1 MASAAPTFAYKA
13 VDGAGLPQEGTIIG
27 ASQAAVLEELKNRG
41 LQVMRLDEQ
50 KTGMTMELRLMPK
63 RVKAAELT
71 VMTRQL
77 ATMVSSGM
85 TLLRAFDVLE
95 DQVENEKLK
104 ETLSAVREDIESGL
118 TFSDALDKHP
128 KVFGPLYVAMVRAGE
143 AGGVLEQALDRT
155 ADQLE
160 KDDSL
165 RRQVKG
171 AMTYPAVVLTFALGT
186 LLALIA
192 FIVPV
197 FVGIFKDF
205 GGKLPL
211 ITQFTVNLSNLVT
224 GQWYILLAVTVGS
237 VVAFR
242 KWKKSSWGRPQWDRL
257 RLRMPVNIG
266 KTVQK
271 IALARWSRTF
281 SALYSAGVPIMQAI
295 EVTGKTA
302 GNTVVERA
310 MDDVI
315 ASVKAGGSIAAPLKD
330 TPIFPGMV
338 SQMIAV
344 GEETGN
350 LDTMLTK
357 VADFYE
363 DEVAAAIKAMTSILE
378 PVMIVLVG
386 GIVGFI
392 VVAMYMP
399 MFKVYDAIPTQ

>member
-1 MASAAPTFAYKA
+1 MASGGMQFSYRG
-13 VDGAGLPQEGTIIG
+13 VDAAGLPQEGVITG
-27 ASQAAVLEELKNRG
+27 ASQAAVMAELKTSG
-41 LQVMRLDEQ
+41 LQVMRLDE
-50 KTGMTMELRLMPK
+50 KKSGMKMELNILPK

-77 ATMVSSGM
+77 STMVASGM
-85 TLLRAFDVLE
+85 TLLRAFYVLE
-95 DQVENEKLK
+95 DQVENPKLK
-104 ETLSAVREDIESGL
+104 DTLSAVREDIEAGL
-118 TFSDALDKHP
+118 NFSDALDKHP

-143 AGGVLEQALDRT
+143 AGGVLEQSLERT

-171 AMTYPAVVLTFALGT
+171 AMMYPAVVMTFAGGVLVA
-186 LLALIA
+186 LLA

-197 FVGIFKDF
+197 FVAIFKDF
-205 GGKLPL
+205 GGKLPM
-211 ITQFTVNLSNLVT
+211 ITQFTVNLSSYIT
-224 GQWYILLAVTVGS
+224 GYWYVFLFGGIGFVIG
-237 VVAFR
+237 FK
-242 KWKKSSWGRPQWDRL
+242 KWKKSSWGRPQWDQFRL
-257 RLRMPVNIG
+257 RIPVNIG

-281 SALYSAGVPIMQAI
+281 SSLYSAGVPIMQAI

-310 MDDVI
+310 MDAVV
-315 ASVKAGGSIAAPLKD
+315 ANVKGGGSISAPLKD
-330 TPIFPGMV
+330 SAIFPGMV
-338 SQMIAV
+338 TQMIAV

-399 MFKVYDAIPTQ
+399 MFKVYEAIQ

>member
-1 MASAAPTFAYKA
+1 MSAATYTFKA
-13 VDGAGLPQEGTIIG
+13 VDAAGTPEKGEISG
-27 ASQAAVLEELKNRG
+27 VSREAVTAELKARG
-41 LQVMRLDEQ
+41 LTVMDLVEK
-50 KTGMTMELRLMPK
+50 KTGLSMDISLGPK
-63 RVKAAELT
+63 KVKAQELT

-77 ATMVSSGM
+77 ATMISSGM
-85 TLLRAFDVLE
+85 TLLRTFYVLE
-95 DQVENEKLK
+95 EQVENKKLK
-104 ETLSAVREDIESGL
+104 ETLGLVREDIESGL
-118 TFSDALDKHP
+118 SFSEALDKHP
-128 KVFGPLYVAMVRAGE
+128 KIFSPLYVAMVRAGE
-143 AGGVLEQALDRT
+143 AGGVLEQSLDRT

-160 KDDSL
+160 KDDAL

-171 AMTYPAVVLTFALGT
+171 AMAYPAVVLTFALGT

-224 GQWYILLAVTVGS
+224 GYWYVLILVTVGG
-237 VVAFR
+237 VVAFK
-242 KWKKSSWGRPQWDRL
+242 KWKKSSWGRPQWDKFRL
-257 RLRMPVNIG
+257 RLPVNIG

-295 EVTGKTA
+295 EVTGQTA

-315 ASVKAGGSIAAPLKD
+315 ASVKSGGSISAPLREA
-330 TPIFPGMV
+330 PIFPGMV

-399 MFKVYDAIPTQ
+399 MFKVYDAIQ

>member
-1 MASAAPTFAYKA
+1 MAAAPTFAFKA
-13 VDGAGLPQEGTIIG
+13 VDGAGLPQEGMITGI
-27 ASQAAVLEELKNRG
+27 SESAVMEELKNRG
-41 LQVMRLDEQ
+41 LQVMRLDE
-50 KTGMTMELRLMPK
+50 KKSGMKMEISLMPK

-85 TLLRAFDVLE
+85 TLLRSFYVLE
-95 DQVENEKLK
+95 DQVENPKLK
-104 ETLSAVREDIESGL
+104 DTLSAVREDIEAGL
-118 TFSDALDKHP
+118 NFSDALEKHP
-128 KVFGPLYVAMVRAGE
+128 KVFGELYVAMVRAGE
-143 AGGVLEQALDRT
+143 AGGVLEQSLDRT

-171 AMTYPAVVLTFALGT
+171 AMAYPAVVLSFALIT

-197 FVGIFKDF
+197 FVGVFKDF

-211 ITQFTVNLSNLVT
+211 ITQLTVNASKVVT
-224 GQWYILLAVTVGS
+224 GQWYILLFGS
-237 VVAFR
+237 IGIVIGFKR
-242 KWKKSSWGRPQWDRL
+242 WKKSSWGRPQWDQL
-257 RLRMPVNIG
+257 RLRFPVKIG
-266 KTVQK
+266 ATIQK
-271 IALARWSRTF
+271 IAMARWSRTF

-310 MDDVI
+310 MDQVI
-315 ASVKAGGSIAAPLKD
+315 ASVKSGGSISAPLRD
-330 TPIFPGMV
+330 IPIFPGMV
-338 SQMIAV
+338 AQMIAV

-378 PVMIVLVG
+378 PIMIVLVG
-386 GIVGFI
+386 AIVGFI

-399 MFKVYDAIPTQ
+399 MFKVYDAIQ

>member
-1 MASAAPTFAYKA
+1 MAAAAPTFTYKA
-13 VDGAGLPQEGTIIG
+13 VDGAGLPQDGELSGI
-27 ASQAAVLEELKNRG
+27 SHKAVMEELRNRG
-41 LQVMRLDEQ
+41 LQVMRLDE
-50 KTGMTMELRLMPK
+50 KKSGMSMNISLLPK

-77 ATMVSSGM
+77 STMVSSGM
-85 TLLRAFDVLE
+85 TLLRSFYVLE
-95 DQVENEKLK
+95 DQVENPKLK
-104 ETLSAVREDIESGL
+104 DTLSAVREDIESGL
-118 TFSDALDKHP
+118 NFSDALERHP

-143 AGGVLEQALDRT
+143 AGGVLEEALDRT

-171 AMTYPAVVLTFALGT
+171 AMAYPAVVLTFAGGT

-205 GGKLPL
+205 GGKLPF
-211 ITQFTVNLSNLVT
+211 ITQITVDASNVVT
-224 GQWYILLAVTVGS
+224 GYWYLLLAGSIGIVVG
-237 VVAFR
+237 FR
-242 KWKKSSWGRPQWDRL
+242 KWKKSSWGRPQWDQFRL
-257 RLRMPVNIG
+257 RIPVNIG

-271 IALARWSRTF
+271 IAMARWSRSF

-315 ASVKAGGSIAAPLKD
+315 ASVKSGGSISAPLRD
-330 TPIFPGMV
+330 IAIFPGMV
-338 SQMIAV
+338 AQMIAV

-350 LDTMLTK
+350 LDTMLSK

-363 DEVAAAIKAMTSILE
+363 DEVAAAVKAMTSILE
-378 PVMIVLVG
+378 PIMIVLVG

-399 MFKVYDAIPTQ
+399 MFKVYDSIQ

>member
-1 MASAAPTFAYKA
+1 MAAAAPTFTYKA
-13 VDGAGLPQEGTIIG
+13 VDGAGLPQEGTISGI
-27 ASQAAVLEELKNRG
+27 SQSAVMEELKNKG
-41 LQVMRLDEQ
+41 LQVMRLDE
-50 KTGMTMELRLMPK
+50 KKSGMNIELSLMPK

-85 TLLRAFDVLE
+85 TLLRAFYVLE
-95 DQVENEKLK
+95 DQVENPKLK
-104 ETLSAVREDIESGL
+104 DVLSGVREDIESGMN
-118 TFSDALDKHP
+118 FSDALEQHP
-128 KVFGPLYVAMVRAGE
+128 KAFGPLYVAMIRAGE
-143 AGGVLEQALDRT
+143 AGGVLEQALERT

-160 KDDSL
+160 KDDNL

-171 AMTYPAVVLTFALGT
+171 AMAYPAVVLIFALGT
-186 LLALIA
+186 LLGLIA

-224 GQWYILLAVTVGS
+224 HQWYILIAVAVGG
-237 VVAFR
+237 VVGFR
-242 KWKKSSWGRPQWDRL
+242 KWKKSEWGRPQWDKLRL
-257 RLRMPVNIG
+257 RLPVSIG

-310 MDDVI
+310 MDEVI
-315 ASVKAGGSIAAPLKD
+315 ASVKSGGSISAPLREA
-330 TPIFPGMV
+330 PIFPGMV
-338 SQMIAV
+338 AQMIAV

-363 DEVAAAIKAMTSILE
+363 AEVEAAIKALTSILE

-399 MFKVYDAIPTQ
+399 MFKVYEAIQ

>member
-1 MASAAPTFAYKA
+1 MAASAPTFSYKA
-13 VDGAGLPQEGTIIG
+13 VDGAGLPSEGTIQG
-27 ASQAAVLEELKNRG
+27 VSQSAVMEELKNRG
-41 LQVMRLDEQ
+41 LQVMRLDE
-50 KTGMTMELRLMPK
+50 KKSGMKMELRLMPK

-71 VMTRQL
+71 IMTRQL

-85 TLLRAFDVLE
+85 TLLRAFYVLE
-95 DQVENEKLK
+95 DQVENDKFK
-104 ETLSAVREDIESGL
+104 EVLGKVREDIESGL
-118 TFSDALDKHP
+118 NFSDALEHHP
-128 KVFGPLYVAMVRAGE
+128 KVFGPLYVAMIRAGE
-143 AGGVLEQALDRT
+143 AGGVLEQSLERT

-160 KDDSL
+160 KDDNL

-171 AMTYPAVVLTFALGT
+171 AMAYPAVVLTFALGT

-224 GQWYILLAVTVGS
+224 HQWYILLAVSIGTVVG
-237 VVAFR
+237 FR
-242 KWKKSSWGRPQWDRL
+242 KWKKSEWGRPQWDKLRL
-257 RLRMPVNIG
+257 RLPASIG

-315 ASVKAGGSIAAPLKD
+315 ASVKSGGSISAPLREA
-330 TPIFPGMV
+330 PIFPGMV
-338 SQMIAV
+338 AQMIAV

-363 DEVAAAIKAMTSILE
+363 AEVAAAIKALTSILE

-399 MFKVYDAIPTQ
+399 MFKVYEAIQ

>member
-41 LQVMRLDEQ
+41 LQVMRLDEN
-50 KTGMTMELRLMPK
+50 KNGMKMELRLMPK
-63 RVKAAELT
+63 RVKASELT

-85 TLLRAFDVLE
+85 TLLRAFYVLE
-95 DQVENEKLK
+95 DQVENPKLK
-104 ETLSAVREDIESGL
+104 DTLSAVREDIESGL
-118 TFSDALDKHP
+118 NFSDALEKHP

-242 KWKKSSWGRPQWDRL
+242 KWKKSSWGRPQWDAL
-257 RLRMPVNIG
+257 RLKIPVNIG